1 MNLESLI
8 LACPT
13 CANNFN
19 EAGGNAAG
27 WAIMFMVVVVV
38 ATLSA
43 IGFFMV
49 RIARRG
55 SAGLDPRYRDN

>member
-1 MNLESLI
+1 MNIDSLI

-13 CANNFN
+13 CANNFH

-27 WAIMFMVVVVV
+27 WAIMFMVIIV
-38 ATLSA
+38 ALMLSA

-49 RIARRG
+49 RIARRE
-55 SAGLDPRYRDN
+55 SASLDPQYQDS

>member
-1 MNLESLI
+1 MNIESLI

-13 CANNFN
+13 CANNFS

-38 ATLSA
+38 AMLST

-49 RIARRG
+49 RIAKRE
-55 SAGLDPRYRDN
+55 SEGLDPQYQDR